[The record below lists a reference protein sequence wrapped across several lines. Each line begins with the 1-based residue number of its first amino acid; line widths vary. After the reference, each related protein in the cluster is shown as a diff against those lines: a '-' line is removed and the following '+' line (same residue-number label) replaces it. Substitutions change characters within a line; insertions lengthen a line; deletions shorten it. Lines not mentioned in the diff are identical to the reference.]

1 MDTLKTVRQGEEIT
15 EYDVPITDKAHIPYL
30 IIAVKERKDNCIII
44 VTNHSDEI
52 IDIVLN
58 EIDPAESGY
67 LFFQSELDVDPLN
80 NHMVPKHRLATVDEL
95 ECLKFKHIKSES
107 LPVIKMLDPIRR
119 WLNFARGDVIAI
131 ERSDKT
137 DPYFRRVS

>member
-15 EYDVPITDKAHIPYL
+15 MYDVPITDKAHIPYL
-30 IIAVKERKDNCIII
+30 IIAVKERKDNGIII

-52 IDIVLN
+52 IDTVLN

-95 ECLKFKHIKSES
+95 ERLKFEHIKSES

-119 WLNFARGDVIAI
+119 WKNFARGDVIAI